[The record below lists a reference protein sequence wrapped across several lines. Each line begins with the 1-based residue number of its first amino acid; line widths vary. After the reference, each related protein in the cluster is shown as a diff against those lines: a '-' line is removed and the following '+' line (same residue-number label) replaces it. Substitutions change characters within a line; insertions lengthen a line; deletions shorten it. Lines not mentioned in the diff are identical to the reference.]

1 VEYLTRLRR
10 ERRLTQTQLAQR
22 VGVSRQ
28 AVQNWEAGRAWPR
41 ARCLRALCDV
51 LGVRPDE
58 LLSAA
63 ERARVFGEDD

>member
-10 ERRLTQTQLAQR
+10 ERQLTQTQLAQR

-28 AVQNWEAGRAWPR
+28 TVQNWEAGKAWPR
-41 ARCLRALCDV
+41 PRCLRALCDV
-51 LGVRPDE
+51 LGMRPDE

-63 ERARVFGEDD
+63 ERAKVFGTED